1 MNIKNTPLSVQYN
14 AARNYSTLYSIV
26 QKQPVI
32 CIINIKENTD
42 EKMGDE
48 HCQRKE
54 ILVTAHV
61 ENERIK
67 VGTIG
72 IEYFSAKNFEDFERL
87 CQKYELSY
95 IRPID
100 CYVIETFTNYTT
112 SFDTLEEA
120 LKYKADDNTVIVYEA
135 RIVNI

>member
-1 MNIKNTPLSVQYN
+1 MNLENTPLSVQYN

-32 CIINIKENTD
+32 CIIKQ
-42 EKMGDE
+42 MGDE
-48 HCQRKE
+48 HCQPKE
-54 ILVTAHV
+54 ILVTAHI